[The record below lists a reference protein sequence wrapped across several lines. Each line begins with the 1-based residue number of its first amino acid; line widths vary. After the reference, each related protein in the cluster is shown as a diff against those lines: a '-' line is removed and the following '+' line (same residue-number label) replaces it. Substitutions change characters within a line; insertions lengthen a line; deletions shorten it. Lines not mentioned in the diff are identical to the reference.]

1 MVKFGFIFIPS
12 IISILVCYSS
22 VILAKEKSDLNTKRH
37 SLLPKNGRI
46 TQKWTNQ
53 MNGRRQRSASL
64 PDVRHLQVENFPIDS
79 RDLFEI
85 DLTSVEQSR
94 DHRIRIPSRDSSSN
108 FQSSKETLSSGIKSS
123 LDESE
128 SGHVGGH
135 MGGHMGGHCYTSR
148 DDQMMSTNH
157 HRYPIDLYS
166 EGEIGSKN
174 GLAKFKEIIHASS
187 LKRYFI

>member
-1 MVKFGFIFIPS
+1 
-12 IISILVCYSS
+12 
-22 VILAKEKSDLNTKRH
+22 
-37 SLLPKNGRI
+37 
-46 TQKWTNQ
+46 

-64 PDVRHLQVENFPIDS
+64 PDVRHLQIEKFPNFPIDS
-79 RDLFEI
+79 RDLYEI
-85 DLTSVEQSR
+85 DLTNEQSR
-94 DHRIRIPSRDSSSN
+94 DQRIRIPSRDSSSN

-128 SGHVGGH
+128 SGHVVG
-135 MGGHMGGHCYTSR
+135 CYTSR
-148 DDQMMSTNH
+148 DDQMIHHGSTNH

>member
-1 MVKFGFIFIPS
+1 
-12 IISILVCYSS
+12 
-22 VILAKEKSDLNTKRH
+22 
-37 SLLPKNGRI
+37 
-46 TQKWTNQ
+46 

-94 DHRIRIPSRDSSSN
+94 DPRIRIPSRDSSLN

-135 MGGHMGGHCYTSR
+135 CYTSR

-157 HRYPIDLYS
+157 HRYPSDLYS

-187 LKRYFI
+187 LKRYFILSPVQAQVCPQDSSVPKKVQTALIFTKSLKSFQNITKTI

>member
-1 MVKFGFIFIPS
+1 MKFGFIFIPS

-46 TQKWTNQ
+46 SQKWSNQ

-64 PDVRHLQVENFPIDS
+64 PDVRHLQIENFPIDS

-94 DHRIRIPSRDSSSN
+94 DPRIRIPSRDSSSN

-123 LDESE
+123 VDESE
-128 SGHVGGH
+128 SGHVVG
-135 MGGHMGGHCYTSR
+135 CYTSR
-148 DDQMMSTNH
+148 DDQMISCTSTNH